1 MEKSF
6 MITEIKRLK
15 EEKNAIILA
24 HFFQDGDIQDI
35 ADYVGDSLYLSKIA
49 SKSTADIIVF
59 SGVHF
64 MAETAK
70 ILSPDKKVLLA
81 VEGAGCPMTDMI
93 TAVRLQK
100 YKEKN
105 PDSVIVSYLKST
117 AQIKA
122 MSDVCITIS
131 NAEKI
136 VKAYGDKTLLFVPD
150 QNIGNYIN
158 DKYNLDMEVWPGFCC
173 LHNDLTIFDVFD
185 LKKAHPNAEFIVHPQ
200 AKLDVHKLA
209 DFVGSTNEL
218 LNYVIKSDSNEFI
231 VGTEDGILHT
241 MRKTC
246 PDKLFHIV
254 SKDLKCYDMKLT
266 HLSDVYFALKDEQ
279 NEITLPEKISK
290 KAFIALDRMLK
301 LG

>member
-1 MEKSF
+1 MDLIQPYRLEMGTKFPVGKNKNLYEFWKKKVTEALNEELEDNELFLNLASNEYFKVINTKLLKVPVITPVFKDYKGEKL
-6 MITEIKRLK
+6 M
-15 EEKNAIILA
+15 
-24 HFFQDGDIQDI
+24 
-35 ADYVGDSLYLSKIA
+35 YV
-49 SKSTADIIVF
+49 
-59 SGVHF
+59 
-64 MAETAK
+64 
-70 ILSPDKKVLLA
+70 PDKNL
-81 VEGAGCPMTDMI
+81 GI
-93 TAVRLQK
+93 
-100 YKEKN
+100 
-105 PDSVIVSYLKST
+105 YLR
-117 AQIKA
+117 
-122 MSDVCITIS
+122 
-131 NAEKI
+131 E
-136 VKAYGDKTLLFVPD
+136 
-150 QNIGNYIN
+150 
-158 DKYNLDMEVWPGFCC
+158 KYNLDMEVWPGFCC

-200 AKLDVHKLA
+200 AKLEVHKLA